1 MDLTLIRHTRVAVP
15 PGTCYGWTDVPVAD
29 TFLQEAE
36 AVRQRLQGMSF
47 DAVFTSP
54 LTRAR
59 KLATFC
65 GFPDAIDDP
74 RLREMNMGEWEM
86 QRYDDITD
94 PHLQRWYDDYLHL
107 PTTGGESFP
116 MLYERVSAFLDEIR
130 TRPYHHV
137 AIFAHAGVL
146 ACAGIWAGLWKAEDA
161 FSHQVEYGREL
172 KLKIEN

>member
-1 MDLTLIRHTRVAVP
+1 MFISLIRHTRVAVP

-29 TFLQEAE
+29 TFEEEA
-36 AVRQRLQGMSF
+36 AVVRQRLMGMSF
-47 DAVFTSP
+47 DAVYTSP

-59 KLATFC
+59 KLAEYC
-65 GFPDAIDDP
+65 GFTDAIADP

-94 PHLQRWYDDYLHL
+94 PHLQRWYDDYLHER
-107 PTTGGESFP
+107 TTGGESFP
-116 MLYERVSAFLDEIR
+116 MLCARVAEFLDELH

-146 ACAGIWAGLWKAEDA
+146 VAAGIWAGLWPAEEA
-161 FSHQVEYGREL
+161 FKHQVEYGGIM
-172 KLKIEN
+172 KIEV